1 MVHARCVTDS
11 ELDITLYWTAI
22 THFTIVP
29 FENEKNMST
38 IRKQSILSHFGSALS
53 AILGNAGVFIPVTL
67 ALGALDVFLFRG
79 ALSLNGFEPTDNILQ
94 MQIPPSQLIKLT
106 FSFLGLAVGVKA
118 FIGPIVGM
126 LVVLFSRAHAK
137 KSSLSLGNAFSFIQ
151 KRYKNVF
158 VPYLLA
164 MLSIQV
170 GMLIVIPG
178 IMFMMQYAF
187 VDSVA
192 TLEKEKH
199 VLTRSKR
206 LTKSRRK
213 TLVMLILPFIL
224 IGQGMQFVDFIYS
237 SNLPALIGFH
247 SLYEGLFLVT
257 TSTFYMLYHERIL
270 LIEQHKA
277 RKVAKLKAKE
287 AEEQS
292 SETAE
297 PETTKASE

>member
-1 MVHARCVTDS
+1 
-11 ELDITLYWTAI
+11 
-22 THFTIVP
+22 
-29 FENEKNMST
+29 MST
-38 IRKQSILSHFGSALS
+38 TRKQSLSTHFGSAFS
-53 AILGNAGVFIPVTL
+53 AILGNATVFIPTII
-67 ALGALDVFLFRG
+67 ALGTLDVFLFRG
-79 ALSLNGFEPTDNILQ
+79 ALSLNGFAPTDNILQ

-106 FSFLGLAVGVKA
+106 FSFLGLAIGIKA
-118 FIGPIVGM
+118 FLGPIVGM

-137 KSSLSLGNAFSFIQ
+137 KSELTISSAINFIV

-158 VPYLLA
+158 MPYLLA

-213 TLVMLILPFIL
+213 SLILLILPFVL
-224 IGQGMQFVDFIYS
+224 LGQGMQFVDFIYS

-247 SLYEGLFLVT
+247 SLYEGLFLII
-257 TSTFYMLYHERIL
+257 SATFYMLYHERIL

-277 RKVAKLKAKE
+277 RKAAKE
-287 AEEQS
+287 KDTQ
-292 SETAE
+292 ETAANTQNDTG
-297 PETTKASE
+297 ETTPAAE

>member
-1 MVHARCVTDS
+1 MPKKYS
-11 ELDITLYWTAI
+11 
-22 THFTIVP
+22 FTI
-29 FENEKNMST
+29 N
-38 IRKQSILSHFGSALS
+38 S
-53 AILGNAGVFIPVTL
+53 AINFIV
-67 ALGALDVFLFRG
+67 
-79 ALSLNGFEPTDNILQ
+79 
-94 MQIPPSQLIKLT
+94 
-106 FSFLGLAVGVKA
+106 
-118 FIGPIVGM
+118 
-126 LVVLFSRAHAK
+126 
-137 KSSLSLGNAFSFIQ
+137 

-158 VPYLLA
+158 MPYLLA

-213 TLVMLILPFIL
+213 SLVLLILPFVL
-224 IGQGMQFVDFIYS
+224 LGQGMQFVDFIYS

-247 SLYEGLFLVT
+247 SLYEGFFLII
-257 TSTFYMLYHERIL
+257 SATFYMLYHERIL

-277 RKVAKLKAKE
+277 RKAAK
-287 AEEQS
+287 
-292 SETAE
+292 
-297 PETTKASE
+297 

>member
-1 MVHARCVTDS
+1 
-11 ELDITLYWTAI
+11 
-22 THFTIVP
+22 
-29 FENEKNMST
+29 MST
-38 IRKQSILSHFGSALS
+38 IRKQSLPHHFSSAFS
-53 AILGNAGVFIPVTL
+53 AILSNAGIFIPVTL
-67 ALGALDVFLFRG
+67 ALGTLDVFLFRG

-106 FSFLGLAVGVKA
+106 FSFLGLAIAIKA
-118 FIGPIVGM
+118 FVGPIVGM

-137 KSSLSLGNAFSFIQ
+137 GSNLTFNSAINFMM

-158 VPYLLA
+158 MPYLLA

-213 TLVMLILPFIL
+213 SLVLLILPFVL
-224 IGQGMQFVDFIYS
+224 LGQGMQFVDFIYS

-247 SLYEGLFLVT
+247 SLYEGFFLIIG
-257 TSTFYMLYHERIL
+257 STFYMLYHERIL

-277 RKVAKLKAKE
+277 RKAAKLAAQE
-287 AEEQS
+287 DQEQS
-292 SETAE
+292 GVQDLEPSESAQESE
-297 PETTKASE
+297 PEQ

>member
-1 MVHARCVTDS
+1 
-11 ELDITLYWTAI
+11 
-22 THFTIVP
+22 
-29 FENEKNMST
+29 MSP
-38 IRKQSILSHFGSALS
+38 IRKQSLIQHLSSGFGAILS
-53 AILGNAGVFIPVTL
+53 NAGIFIPVTL
-67 ALGALDVFLFRG
+67 ALGTLDVFLFRG
-79 ALSLNGFEPTDNILQ
+79 ALSLNGFAPTDNILQ
-94 MQIPPSQLIKLT
+94 MQIPPSALMKLT
-106 FSFLGLAVGVKA
+106 ISFLGLAIGVKA
-118 FIGPIVGM
+118 IVGPIIGM

-137 KSSLSLGNAFSFIQ
+137 STKLSMNSAINFIS
-151 KRYKNVF
+151 KRYKSVF

-213 TLVMLILPFIL
+213 SLVMLILPFVL
-224 IGQGMQFVDFIYS
+224 LGQGMQFVDFIYS

-247 SLYEGLFLVT
+247 SLYEGLFLVI

-277 RKVAKLKAKE
+277 RKAAKQAQQENQDTNEVSESDTLTENKE
-287 AEEQS
+287 KVQEDQVEKQVDSNISKQS
-292 SETAE
+292 
-297 PETTKASE
+297 

>member
-1 MVHARCVTDS
+1 
-11 ELDITLYWTAI
+11 
-22 THFTIVP
+22 
-29 FENEKNMST
+29 MSP
-38 IRKQSILSHFGSALS
+38 IRKQSLIQHLSSGFN
-53 AILGNAGVFIPVTL
+53 AIISNAGIFIPVTL
-67 ALGALDVFLFRG
+67 ALGTLDVFLFRG
-79 ALSLNGFEPTDNILQ
+79 ALSLNGFAPTDNILQ
-94 MQIPPSQLIKLT
+94 MQIPPSALMKLT
-106 FSFLGLAVGVKA
+106 FSFLGLAIGVKA
-118 FIGPIVGM
+118 IVGPIIGM

-137 KSSLSLGNAFSFIQ
+137 STKLNLNNAINFIS
-151 KRYKNVF
+151 KRYKSVF

-213 TLVMLILPFIL
+213 SLVMLILPFVL
-224 IGQGMQFVDFIYS
+224 LGQGMQFVDFIYS

-247 SLYEGLFLVT
+247 SLYEGLFLVIA
-257 TSTFYMLYHERIL
+257 STFYMLYHERIL

-277 RKVAKLKAKE
+277 RKAAKQAQQDNLDTKE
-287 AEEQS
+287 GSDADTNTESKEGATEDPVENQIKEEIK
-292 SETAE
+292 E
-297 PETTKASE
+297 

>member
-1 MVHARCVTDS
+1 MQA
-11 ELDITLYWTAI
+11 
-22 THFTIVP
+22 
-29 FENEKNMST
+29 
-38 IRKQSILSHFGSALS
+38 
-53 AILGNAGVFIPVTL
+53 
-67 ALGALDVFLFRG
+67 FLFPSRWHW
-79 ALSLNGFEPTDNILQ
+79 AHWMSFCFAVHCRSMGFNPRTTFSKCKSHH
-94 MQIPPSQLIKLT
+94 PLIKLT
-106 FSFLGLAVGVKA
+106 FSFLGLAIAIKA
-118 FIGPIVGM
+118 FVGPIIGM

-137 KSSLSLGNAFSFIQ
+137 SSPLSINSAINFIV

-158 VPYLLA
+158 MPYLLA

-213 TLVMLILPFIL
+213 SLVMLIFTLL
-224 IGQGMQFVDFIYS
+224 YCLGRMQFVDFIYS

-247 SLYEGLFLVT
+247 SLYEGFFLNHWRHLLHALPRT
-257 TSTFYMLYHERIL
+257 CSTH
-270 LIEQHKA
+270 
-277 RKVAKLKAKE
+277 
-287 AEEQS
+287 
-292 SETAE
+292 
-297 PETTKASE
+297 

>member
-1 MVHARCVTDS
+1 
-11 ELDITLYWTAI
+11 
-22 THFTIVP
+22 
-29 FENEKNMST
+29 MST
-38 IRKQSILSHFGSALS
+38 IRKQSLGTHLSSGFK
-53 AILGNAGVFIPVTL
+53 AILGNAGVFIPIML

-79 ALSLNGFEPTDNILQ
+79 ALSLNGFKPTDNILQ
-94 MQIPPSQLIKLT
+94 MQIPPSALMKLT
-106 FSFLGLAVGVKA
+106 FSFLGLMIGIKAVL
-118 FIGPIVGM
+118 GPIIGM
-126 LVVLFSRAHAK
+126 LVVLYARATA
-137 KSSLSLGNAFSFIQ
+137 KSSALSMNSAINFIS

-158 VPYLLA
+158 IPYLLA

-170 GMLIVIPG
+170 GMLIVVPG

-192 TLEKEKH
+192 TLEKEQH

-213 TLVMLILPFIL
+213 SLILLILPFVI

-247 SLYEGLFLVT
+247 SIYEGLFLVIT
-257 TSTFYMLYHERIL
+257 ATFYMLYHERIL

-277 RKVAKLKAKE
+277 RKAAKE
-287 AEEQS
+287 NTLQETSTEQS
-292 SETAE
+292 DSTSADN
-297 PETTKASE
+297 KA

>member
-1 MVHARCVTDS
+1 
-11 ELDITLYWTAI
+11 
-22 THFTIVP
+22 
-29 FENEKNMST
+29 MST
-38 IRKQSILSHFGSALS
+38 IRKQSLPKHFSSAFS

-67 ALGALDVFLFRG
+67 ALGTLDVFLFRG
-79 ALSLNGFEPTDNILQ
+79 ALSLNGFAPTDNILQ

-106 FSFLGLAVGVKA
+106 FSFLGLAIAVKA
-118 FIGPIVGM
+118 FLGPIVGM

-137 KSSLSLGNAFSFIQ
+137 ESSLTINSAINFIV

-158 VPYLLA
+158 MPYLLA

-213 TLVMLILPFIL
+213 SLVLLILPFVL
-224 IGQGMQFVDFIYS
+224 LGQGMQFIDFIYS

-247 SLYEGLFLVT
+247 SLYEGFFLII
-257 TSTFYMLYHERIL
+257 SATFYMLYHERIL

-277 RKVAKLKAKE
+277 RKAAKQA
-287 AEEQS
+287 AQEEQN
-292 SETAE
+292 
-297 PETTKASE
+297 ETTEQETETSEPAQESEQ

>member
-1 MVHARCVTDS
+1 
-11 ELDITLYWTAI
+11 
-22 THFTIVP
+22 
-29 FENEKNMST
+29 MSP
-38 IRKQSILSHFGSALS
+38 IRKQSLLQHLSSGFG
-53 AILGNAGVFIPVTL
+53 AIFSNAGIFIPMTL
-67 ALGALDVFLFRG
+67 ALGTLDVFLFRG
-79 ALSLNGFEPTDNILQ
+79 ALSLNGFAPTDNILQ
-94 MQIPPSQLIKLT
+94 MQIPPSALMKLT
-106 FSFLGLAVGVKA
+106 FSFLGLAIGIKA
-118 FIGPIVGM
+118 IVGPIIGM

-137 KSSLSLGNAFSFIQ
+137 STKLKMNSAINFIS
-151 KRYKNVF
+151 KRYKSVF

-213 TLVMLILPFIL
+213 SLVMLILPFVL
-224 IGQGMQFVDFIYS
+224 LGQGMQFVDFIYS

-247 SLYEGLFLVT
+247 SLYEGLFLVI

-277 RKVAKLKAKE
+277 RKAAKQAQQE
-287 AEEQS
+287 SVDPNVDTTEV
-292 SETAE
+292 SEVD
-297 PETTKASE
+297 TKAENKEDTSEDQVKNEDKINISKQS